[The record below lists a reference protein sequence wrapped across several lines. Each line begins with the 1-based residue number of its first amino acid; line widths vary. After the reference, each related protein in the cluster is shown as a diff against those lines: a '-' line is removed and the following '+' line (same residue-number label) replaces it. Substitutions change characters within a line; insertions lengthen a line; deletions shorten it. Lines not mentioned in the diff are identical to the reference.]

1 MSQTVQLET
10 LHQQQGGMSLADFA
24 KLKGKSPQSLAKLA
38 LRGRIVGARKHAVT
52 KKWWV
57 YPPAQILEGRVW

>member
-10 LHQQQGGMSLADFA
+10 LHQQQGGMPLADFA
-24 KLKGKSPQSLAKLA
+24 KLHGRTPESLAKLA
-38 LRGRIVGARKHAVT
+38 KRGRIVGARKHAVT

-57 YPPAQILEGRVW
+57 YPPAQILTGWM